1 MIVIK
6 SSKIKKNWTDGK
18 KWIKTLYQLVNSF
31 WNNMQHSHVSSDLQI
46 QLIHQILQQ
55 IWTAPTVDWKVGDST
70 LETAKMF
77 PTS

>member
-1 MIVIK
+1 M
-6 SSKIKKNWTDGK
+6 
-18 KWIKTLYQLVNSF
+18 F
-31 WNNMQHSHVSSDLQI
+31 LQI

-77 PTS
+77 STSIVHL